1 MLLFIISF
9 KIFLETIVGVNK
21 YRLDHEDAVEVLA
34 IDNTKVRESQINRL
48 KKIRET
54 RDTAKV
60 TVQKT
65 LKTSMLL
72 EPTMF
77 ILKFFDDYIG

>member
-1 MLLFIISF
+1 MQLGIISF
-9 KIFLETIVGVNK
+9 KICSETIVGVNK

-72 EPTMF
+72 ELTMF
-77 ILKFFDDYIG
+77 IIKFLMIT